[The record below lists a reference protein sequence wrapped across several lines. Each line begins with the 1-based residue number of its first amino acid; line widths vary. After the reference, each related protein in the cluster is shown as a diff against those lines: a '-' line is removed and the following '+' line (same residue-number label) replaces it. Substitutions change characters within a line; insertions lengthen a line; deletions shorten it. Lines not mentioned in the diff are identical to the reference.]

1 MYWGQEVG
9 ICVSKML
16 ANQTGLANVDDL
28 RFLGMRVEEMS
39 AI

>member
-1 MYWGQEVG
+1 MCWGQEVG

-16 ANQTGLANVDDL
+16 ANRSGLAIVDDL